1 MKVCQV
7 KSAAETRLFSIVA
20 TTVMLLPSVVWAHHF
35 MEDQVPQTFAQGFL
49 SGLAHPVIGVDHLA
63 FIIATGFLLA
73 LVKHGVWGV
82 IAFTLGSLLGAALH
96 LTGFGLAGGEV
107 MVALS
112 VILFGGVIMSG
123 HRVTLVWLAGGL
135 ILAGIFHG
143 YAYAESIFGA
153 EPMPLS
159 GYLIGFCSVQLG
171 IGVAALLLHRR
182 LIAISANGS
191 RSISSAMG
199 AVVGA
204 IGVAF
209 LASNAIA

>member
-1 MKVCQV
+1 MKVRQV
-7 KSAAETRLFSIVA
+7 KTTLDTRAFTVVV
-20 TTVMLLPSVVWAHHF
+20 TTVMLLPGVVWAHHF
-35 MEDQVPQTFAQGFL
+35 MEDQLPQTFAQGLL
-49 SGLAHPVIGVDHLA
+49 SGLAHPVIGIDHLA

-82 IAFTLGSLLGAALH
+82 IAFMSGSLLGATLH

-107 MVALS
+107 MGALS
-112 VILFGGVIMSG
+112 VILIGGVILSG
-123 HRVTLVWLAGGL
+123 HRVALAWLAGGL

-171 IGVAALLLHRR
+171 IGVGALLLHRR
-182 LIAISANGS
+182 LIAISANS
-191 RSISSAMG
+191 ARRISSALG
-199 AVVGA
+199 AVVGV
-204 IGVAF
+204 IGLAF
-209 LASNAIA
+209 LASNAIT

>member
-1 MKVCQV
+1 MKALQV
-7 KSAAETRLFSIVA
+7 KPTVDIRAVTVVV
-20 TTVMLLPSVVWAHHF
+20 TTVMLLPGVVWAHHF
-35 MEDQVPQTFAQGFL
+35 MEDQLPQTFAQGLL
-49 SGLAHPVIGVDHLA
+49 SGLAHPVIGIDHLA

-82 IAFTLGSLLGAALH
+82 IAFTSGSLLGATLH

-112 VILFGGVIMSG
+112 VILIGGVILSG
-123 HRVTLVWLAGGL
+123 HRVALAWLAGGL

-153 EPMPLS
+153 EPAPLS

-171 IGVAALLLHRR
+171 IGVGALLLHRR
-182 LIAISANGS
+182 LIAISANS
-191 RSISSAMG
+191 ARPISSALG
-199 AVVGA
+199 AVVGV
-204 IGVAF
+204 IGLAF
-209 LASNAIA
+209 LASNAIT

>member
-1 MKVCQV
+1 V
-7 KSAAETRLFSIVA
+7 KSAAETRLFSIVV

-35 MEDQVPQTFAQGFL
+35 MENQLPQTLAQGFL

-63 FIIATGFLLA
+63 FIIATGFILA
-73 LVKHGVWGV
+73 LVKHGVSGV
-82 IAFTLGSLLGAALH
+82 IAFTLGSLLGAVLH

-112 VILFGGVIMSG
+112 VILIGGVMVSG
-123 HRVTLVWLAGGL
+123 RRLNLGWLGGGL

-182 LIAISANGS
+182 LIAINANSS
-191 RSISSAMG
+191 RSIASAMG
-199 AVVGA
+199 VVVGV

>member
-1 MKVCQV
+1 VRQV
-7 KSAAETRLFSIVA
+7 KTTVDIRAFTVVV
-20 TTVMLLPSVVWAHHF
+20 TTVMLLPGVVWAHHF
-35 MEDQVPQTFAQGFL
+35 MEDQLPQTFAQGLL
-49 SGLAHPVIGVDHLA
+49 SGLAHPVIGIDHLA

-82 IAFTLGSLLGAALH
+82 IAFTSGSLLGATLH

-112 VILFGGVIMSG
+112 VILIGGVILSG
-123 HRVTLVWLAGGL
+123 HRVALAWLAGGL

-153 EPMPLS
+153 EPAPLS

-171 IGVAALLLHRR
+171 IGVGALLLHRR
-182 LIAISANGS
+182 LIAISANS
-191 RSISSAMG
+191 ARPISSALG
-199 AVVGA
+199 AVVGV
-204 IGVAF
+204 IGLAF
-209 LASNAIA
+209 LASNAIT

>member
-1 MKVCQV
+1 M
-7 KSAAETRLFSIVA
+7 
-20 TTVMLLPSVVWAHHF
+20 TVMLFPGVVWAHHF
-35 MEDQVPQTFAQGFL
+35 MEDQLPQTFTQGLL

-82 IAFTLGSLLGAALH
+82 IAFTSGSLIGAALH
-96 LTGFGLAGGEV
+96 LTGFGVAGGEV

-112 VILFGGVIMSG
+112 VILIGGVIMSG
-123 HRVTLVWLAGGL
+123 HPVALAWLAGGL

-159 GYLIGFCSVQLG
+159 GYLLGLCSVQLG
-171 IGVAALLLHRR
+171 IGVAALLLHRH
-182 LIAISANGS
+182 LIAISANS
-191 RSISSAMG
+191 TRPISSAMG
-199 AVVGA
+199 AVVSV
-204 IGVAF
+204 IGVVF

>member
-1 MKVCQV
+1 
-7 KSAAETRLFSIVA
+7 
-20 TTVMLLPSVVWAHHF
+20 
-35 MEDQVPQTFAQGFL
+35 
-49 SGLAHPVIGVDHLA
+49 
-63 FIIATGFLLA
+63 
-73 LVKHGVWGV
+73 
-82 IAFTLGSLLGAALH
+82 
-96 LTGFGLAGGEV
+96 

-112 VILFGGVIMSG
+112 VILIGGVIMSG
-123 HRVTLVWLAGGL
+123 HRITLAWLAGGL

-153 EPMPLS
+153 ESMPVS

-182 LIAISANGS
+182 LIAISANRS
-191 RSISSAMG
+191 RSISSAIG
-199 AVVGA
+199 AVVGV

>member
-1 MKVCQV
+1 V
-7 KSAAETRLFSIVA
+7 KTTVDIRAFTVVV
-20 TTVMLLPSVVWAHHF
+20 TTVMLLPGVVWAHHF
-35 MEDQVPQTFAQGFL
+35 MEDQLPQTFAQGLL
-49 SGLAHPVIGVDHLA
+49 SGLAHPVIGIDHLA

-82 IAFTLGSLLGAALH
+82 IAFTSGSLLGATLH

-112 VILFGGVIMSG
+112 VILIGGVILSG
-123 HRVTLVWLAGGL
+123 HRVALAWLAGGL

-153 EPMPLS
+153 EPAPLS

-171 IGVAALLLHRR
+171 IGVGALLLHRR
-182 LIAISANGS
+182 LIAISANS
-191 RSISSAMG
+191 ARPISSALEPWS
-199 AVVGA
+199 VSSDLR
-204 IGVAF
+204 F
-209 LASNAIA
+209 LQAMRLPR

>member
-1 MKVCQV
+1 MKPAV
-7 KSAAETRLFSIVA
+7 ETRLFTVVV

-35 MEDQVPQTFAQGFL
+35 MEDQLPQTFAQGLL

-82 IAFTLGSLLGAALH
+82 IAFTSGSLLGAALH

-112 VILFGGVIMSG
+112 VILIGGVIMSG
-123 HRVTLVWLAGGL
+123 HRITLAWLAGGL

-182 LIAISANGS
+182 LIAISANSS

-204 IGVAF
+204 IGVCF
-209 LASNAIA
+209 LQAMRSSE

>member
-1 MKVCQV
+1 MKTALQ
-7 KSAAETRLFSIVA
+7 TGLFTVVV
-20 TTVMLLPSVVWAHHF
+20 TTVMLLPGVALAHHF
-35 MEDQVPQTFAQGFL
+35 MEDQLPQTFAQGLL

-82 IAFTLGSLLGAALH
+82 IAFTSGSLLGAALH

-112 VILFGGVIMSG
+112 VILIGGVIMSG
-123 HRVTLVWLAGGL
+123 HRIALAWLAGGL

-182 LIAISANGS
+182 LIAISANSS
-191 RSISSAMG
+191 RPISSAFG
-199 AVVGA
+199 AVVGV

>member
-7 KSAAETRLFSIVA
+7 KSAAETRLFSIVVM
-20 TTVMLLPSVVWAHHF
+20 TVMLLPSVVWAHHF
-35 MEDQVPQTFAQGFL
+35 MENQLPQTFAQGFL

-63 FIIATGFLLA
+63 FIIATGFFLA
-73 LVKHGVWGV
+73 LVKNGVWGV
-82 IAFTLGSLLGAALH
+82 IAFTLGSLLGAVLH
-96 LTGFGLAGGEV
+96 LMGFGLAGSEV
-107 MVALS
+107 LVALS
-112 VILFGGVIMSG
+112 VVVIGGVIVSG
-123 HRVTLVWLAGGL
+123 RRITLAWLVGGL

-182 LIAISANGS
+182 LIAISASRS
-191 RSISSAMG
+191 RSIASAMG
-199 AVVGA
+199 AVVGV

>member
-1 MKVCQV
+1 VRQV
-7 KSAAETRLFSIVA
+7 KTTVDISAFTVVV
-20 TTVMLLPSVVWAHHF
+20 TTVMLLPGVVWAHHF
-35 MEDQVPQTFAQGFL
+35 MEDQLPQTFAQGLL
-49 SGLAHPVIGVDHLA
+49 SGLAHPVIGIDHLA

-82 IAFTLGSLLGAALH
+82 IAFTSGSLLGATLH

-112 VILFGGVIMSG
+112 VILIGGVILSG
-123 HRVTLVWLAGGL
+123 HRVALAWLAGGL

-153 EPMPLS
+153 EPAPLS

-171 IGVAALLLHRR
+171 IGVGALLLHRR
-182 LIAISANGS
+182 LIAISANS
-191 RSISSAMG
+191 ARPISSALG
-199 AVVGA
+199 AVVGV
-204 IGVAF
+204 IGLAF
-209 LASNAIA
+209 LASNAIT

>member
-7 KSAAETRLFSIVA
+7 KSAAETRLFSIVV
-20 TTVMLLPSVVWAHHF
+20 TTVMLLPGGVWAHHF
-35 MEDQVPQTFAQGFL
+35 MENQLPQTFAQGFL

-73 LVKHGVWGV
+73 LVKNGVWGV
-82 IAFTLGSLLGAALH
+82 IAFTLGSLLGAVLH
-96 LTGFGLAGGEV
+96 LTGFGLAGSEV
-107 MVALS
+107 LVALS
-112 VILFGGVIMSG
+112 VVVIGGVIVSG
-123 HRVTLVWLAGGL
+123 RRITLAWLVGGL
-135 ILAGIFHG
+135 ILAGILHG

-171 IGVAALLLHRR
+171 IGVAALLLHQR
-182 LIAISANGS
+182 LIAISANSS
-191 RSISSAMG
+191 RSIASAMG
-199 AVVGA
+199 VVVGV

>member
-1 MKVCQV
+1 V
-7 KSAAETRLFSIVA
+7 TRLLTIVV
-20 TTVMLLPSVVWAHHF
+20 TTVMLLPSVAWAHHF
-35 MEDQVPQTFAQGFL
+35 MEDQLPQTFAQGFL
-49 SGLAHPVIGVDHLA
+49 SGLAHPVIGIDHFA

-82 IAFTLGSLLGAALH
+82 IAFTAGSLLGAALH
-96 LTGFGLAGGEV
+96 LTGFGVAGGEV

-112 VILFGGVIMSG
+112 VILIGSVILSR
-123 HRVTLVWLAGGL
+123 HRFALAWLVGGL

-171 IGVAALLLHRR
+171 IGAGALLLHRR
-182 LIAISANGS
+182 LIAISAD
-191 RSISSAMG
+191 RARPISSAVG

-204 IGVAF
+204 IGVLF